1 MLKLSTVQFLLLAMA
16 QPLKSEP
23 APSVSVQQ
31 AAAMDHSISTMED
44 YKQYLQSIQKI
55 YLKQSFF
62 LPISKYAMKGM
73 RGIGVRIGFGDG
85 EVLNVMFALNWMLTL
100 IFVEPQGVMPEMAL
114 PAACIPE
121 MTTVPIQ
128 MENLT
133 AGSFIFPTCTRYA

>member
-1 MLKLSTVQFLLLAMA
+1 MMKLISVQLILLAMA
-16 QPLKSEP
+16 QPLISEP

-62 LPISKYAMKGM
+62 LPISKYAMKG
-73 RGIGVRIGFGDG
+73 IGVRIGFGDG
-85 EVLNVMFALNWMLTL
+85 EVLNVMFALNRMLNL